1 MKVFFAAIL
10 AGLFLL
16 MPVSGDLAGQ
26 GTACGADRISLS
38 GATGTRWAVC
48 IGISDYRDT
57 DLTDLPHARND
68 ARDVAR
74 ALANQGGF
82 GQVLALTDDRGP
94 KDPSYPSKKHILGAL
109 NRIRSRIESGD
120 TVVIFFS
127 GHGVTDPGGRS
138 FLLPADAMVRDIPR
152 SGIPLS
158 TIQDFMKGIRAAQRI
173 LFIDGARR
181 EIWRKGPLLEA
192 AYPDRYLR
200 GGVSAVFYGAK
211 RGTFS
216 HDHDQAPYGVFGG
229 ALVAGLQGE
238 ADRELGGDN
247 DGVVSLMELGGYV
260 NEKVTAW
267 SLASGLRQS
276 PYIRIFD
283 AGAATL
289 AMTGAGEEAEERV
302 LAAVRTEEPRIP
314 DEPPAPS
321 AKEPERVETPA
332 VPVAKPPAAPE
343 EPSTPTAETGEVV
356 PGAPAPSIDEVVSEK
371 EEAAPVERE
380 KPAAV
385 AKAPPEKEETRPA
398 PPPGP
403 EPEPVE
409 KAPAGAVAVP
419 APAPSPAQ
427 PSDERAAEFEADE
440 RSREHRMVTGEEA
453 PTVAYAPSRKPGD
466 AKPSAVPKAPP
477 PSPVSLR
484 SKPMDLPAE
493 AVKALLMKNDF
504 YATCW
509 TYNGDFC
516 NPTGEFENSFVDNGN
531 GTVTDRRTRLMWQQD
546 GSPASMTWPDAV
558 KYVQELNQEGFAGHS
573 DWRLPTVEELASVME
588 RSWLNDDLFLD
599 PVFGSGQKYCWSV
612 DTKGVERA
620 WKSNFHLGF
629 FLDFPMS
636 ELNSV
641 RAVRSVR

>member
-1 MKVFFAAIL
+1 V
-10 AGLFLL
+10 
-16 MPVSGDLAGQ
+16 Q
-26 GTACGADRISLS
+26 
-38 GATGTRWAVC
+38 
-48 IGISDYRDT
+48 
-57 DLTDLPHARND
+57 
-68 ARDVAR
+68 
-74 ALANQGGF
+74 
-82 GQVLALTDDRGP
+82 
-94 KDPSYPSKKHILGAL
+94 
-109 NRIRSRIESGD
+109 
-120 TVVIFFS
+120 
-127 GHGVTDPGGRS
+127 
-138 FLLPADAMVRDIPR
+138 
-152 SGIPLS
+152 
-158 TIQDFMKGIRAAQRI
+158 
-173 LFIDGARR
+173 
-181 EIWRKGPLLEA
+181 
-192 AYPDRYLR
+192 
-200 GGVSAVFYGAK
+200 
-211 RGTFS
+211 
-216 HDHDQAPYGVFGG
+216 
-229 ALVAGLQGE
+229 
-238 ADRELGGDN
+238 
-247 DGVVSLMELGGYV
+247 
-260 NEKVTAW
+260 
-267 SLASGLRQS
+267 
-276 PYIRIFD
+276 
-283 AGAATL
+283 
-289 AMTGAGEEAEERV
+289 
-302 LAAVRTEEPRIP
+302 
-314 DEPPAPS
+314 
-321 AKEPERVETPA
+321 VETTA
-332 VPVAKPPAAPE
+332 VPVVKPPVPE
-343 EPSTPTAETGEVV
+343 EPSIPTAETGEVV

-380 KPAAV
+380 KTAAV

-558 KYVQELNQEGFAGHS
+558 KYVQEINQEGFAGHS